1 MKKAVLLVA
10 LAVSSVAAHSE
21 DLYYSLASCQSFSSP
36 VEYIQRLAVSMRPTR
51 ASDGVAYFRPRAGLT
66 FRGIDVVS
74 LYAFG
79 PGIMGATPGYG
90 VVIQGTEAYA
100 HGIISPQ
107 SRLRIS
113 PSLVKGTDYEFTEIG
128 CVF

>member
-1 MKKAVLLVA
+1 MRKITLLAA
-10 LAVSSVAAHSE
+10 LACFSAAAHSE

-36 VEYIQRLAVSMRPTR
+36 VEYVQRLAVSMRPTR
-51 ASDGVAYFRPRAGLT
+51 TSDGVAYFRPRAGLT
-66 FRGIDVVS
+66 FQGQNVVS

-79 PGIMGATPGYG
+79 PGVLGTTPGYG
-90 VVIQGTEAYA
+90 VVIEGTEAYA
-100 HGIISPQ
+100 HGIIGER
-107 SRLRIS
+107 SRLTVS